1 MADSASG
8 NALTDTRRRLTAR
21 QRHGIDHAVS
31 PPFTTRFFMNMNIGK
46 NGANASSAEQLNEIV
61 GKAEELLKS
70 LGDGGDSAVHE
81 LRERVGRT
89 IRNARTRLGTLEG
102 QAEDMASNAVASA
115 QNYAKANP
123 WTVVAMAAAIGV
135 AIGALVARRA

>member
-1 MADSASG
+1 
-8 NALTDTRRRLTAR
+8 
-21 QRHGIDHAVS
+21 
-31 PPFTTRFFMNMNIGK
+31 MNMNIGK
-46 NGANASSAEQLNEIV
+46 NGASASSAEQLNEIV

-102 QAEDMASNAVASA
+102 QAEDMATNAVAKA
-115 QNYAKANP
+115 QDYARANP
-123 WTVVAMAAAIGV
+123 WTVVAMAAAIGLAV
-135 AIGALVARRA
+135 GALISRRG

>member
-1 MADSASG
+1 MD
-8 NALTDTRRRLTAR
+8 
-21 QRHGIDHAVS
+21 
-31 PPFTTRFFMNMNIGK
+31 MNIGK
-46 NGANASSAEQLNEIV
+46 NGASASSAAQLNEIV

-89 IRNARTRLGTLEG
+89 IRNARARLGTLEG
-102 QAEDMASNAVASA
+102 QAEDMASNAVATA

-135 AIGALVARRA
+135 AIGALVARRT

>member
-1 MADSASG
+1 
-8 NALTDTRRRLTAR
+8 
-21 QRHGIDHAVS
+21 
-31 PPFTTRFFMNMNIGK
+31 MNMNIGK

-70 LGDGGDSAVHE
+70 LGDGGDTAVHE

-89 IRNARTRLGTLEG
+89 IRNARARLGTLEG
-102 QAEDMASNAVASA
+102 QAEDMASHAVTTA